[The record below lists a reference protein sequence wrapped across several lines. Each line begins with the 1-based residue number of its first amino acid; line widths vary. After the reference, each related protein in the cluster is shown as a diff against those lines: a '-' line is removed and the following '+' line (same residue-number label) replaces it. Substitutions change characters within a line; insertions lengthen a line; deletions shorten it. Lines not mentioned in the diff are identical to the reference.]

1 MKTATVSVSFDDE
14 KLSVLRLY
22 LKQKDLTLEK
32 ELTASIETLYTKHV
46 PTNVREYIAIRL
58 GDTNVQKKKNA
69 PSKRNYATEVVKSA
83 EKAPQ

>member
-14 KLSVLRLY
+14 KLSALRLY

-46 PTNVREYIAIRL
+46 PSGVREYIAIRL
-58 GDTNVQKKKNA
+58 GDTNMQKKKNV
-69 PSKRNYATEVVKSA
+69 PSKRSNTTEVVKSA